1 MVDSATSHIKP
12 TKIVSIKEY
21 TMIDL
26 YTFGTPNGQ
35 KASIMLEEV
44 GLPYRVHRV
53 SIFDGENKY
62 PEFVAI
68 NPNGKIPAI
77 VDGDGPGGKPLN
89 VFESGAILI
98 YLAEKTH
105 SALLPSEPA
114 ARSATLQWLMWQM
127 SALGPMFGQAGY
139 FGRFSKE
146 KIPPAIERFTTEGN
160 RLLAVLN
167 RQLAQNE
174 FAAGNDYSIA
184 DIAMWPWIA
193 GAEFIGLPLSQY
205 SNIGRWAA
213 VVGSRAAVAK
223 GNLVGQAT

>member
-1 MVDSATSHIKP
+1 
-12 TKIVSIKEY
+12 
-21 TMIDL
+21 MIDL

-35 KASIMLEEV
+35 KVSIMLEELS
-44 GLPYRVHRV
+44 LPYRVNRV
-53 SIFDGENKY
+53 GIFDGENKR

-77 VDGDGPGGKPLN
+77 VDHDGTGGKPLN

-98 YLAEKTH
+98 YLAEKTN
-105 SALLPSEPA
+105 SELLPTEPA
-114 ARSATLQWLMWQM
+114 ARSTTLQWLMWQM

-146 KIPPAIERFTTEGN
+146 KVPSAIERFNTEGN
-160 RLLAVLN
+160 RLLAVLD

-174 FAAGNDYSIA
+174 FVAGSDYSIA
-184 DIAMWPWIA
+184 DIAIWPWIA

-205 SNIGRWAA
+205 SNVVRWAA
-213 VVGSRAAVAK
+213 AVGSRAAIVRGK
-223 GNLVGQAT
+223 TVGQSTDGK

>member
-1 MVDSATSHIKP
+1 
-12 TKIVSIKEY
+12 
-21 TMIDL
+21 MIDL

-35 KASIMLEEV
+35 KAAIMLEEL
-44 GLPYRVHRV
+44 GLPYRVNLVR
-53 SIFDGENKY
+53 FFEGENKR

-77 VDGDGPGGKPLN
+77 VDHDGPDGKPIN

-105 SALLPSEPA
+105 SALLPTEPA
-114 ARSATLQWLMWQM
+114 ARSVTLQWLMWQM
-127 SALGPMFGQAGY
+127 SALGPMFGQLGY

-146 KIPPAIERFTTEGN
+146 KIPAAIERFTTEGN
-160 RLLAVLN
+160 RLLAVLD

-174 FAAGNDYSIA
+174 FVAGSNYSIA
-184 DIAMWPWIA
+184 DIAIWPWIA

-205 SNIGRWAA
+205 SNVVRWAGQIGDRPA
-213 VVGSRAAVAK
+213 VINGK
-223 GNLVGQAT
+223 TVGQTTDSK